1 MALTDEQIKNIHLA
15 MEECN
20 GHTAGAAVL
29 LGWPSKKLKR
39 TIENCAKLNK
49 RWGNQS
55 DRDIPTETDTLT
67 RTSQFAGDAA
77 PVLINQTGE
86 MDITEQ
92 AAMVQKMK
100 EENEQ
105 FASSLERLGWDDSVV
120 NIAKELHLMANDHFK
135 SGLQLMHGGLV
146 HTFLSNIKESEQ
158 LKPAFEL
165 AVRELENK
173 VEEAPVGS
181 VQRSAILGE
190 IERLHRILAQN
201 KETTV
206 RVNEVIHKSA
216 LVQAVVKQAE
226 KGKKKPGARAKI

>member
-1 MALTDEQIKNIHLA
+1 MALTDEQIKNIHKA

-29 LGWPSKKLKR
+29 MGWPSKKLKR
-39 TIENCAKLNK
+39 TIEGCDQLNT
-49 RWGNQS
+49 RWGKQS
-55 DRDIPTETDTLT
+55 AGDIPNDTDTIH
-67 RTSQFAGDAA
+67 RKSEFVGDGE
-77 PVLINQTGE
+77 PVFIHPTGDL
-86 MDITEQ
+86 DITEQ

-105 FASSLERLGWDDSVV
+105 FASSLTRLGWDDSVV
-120 NIAKELHLMANDHFK
+120 NIAKELHSMADNHFK

-158 LKPAFEL
+158 LKPAFEM
-165 AVRELENK
+165 AVKELENK
-173 VEEAPVGS
+173 AEEAPVGS
-181 VQRSAILGE
+181 AQRAAILGE
-190 IERLHRILAQN
+190 IERIHRIMAQN

-216 LVQAVVKQAE
+216 LVQAVVKQADR
-226 KGKKKPGARAKI
+226 KKKGRSNKT

>member
-1 MALTDEQIKNIHLA
+1 MALTDEQIKNIHKA
-15 MEECN
+15 MEECS

-29 LGWPSKKLKR
+29 LGWPSRKLKR
-39 TIENCAKLNK
+39 AIENCARLNK
-49 RWGNQS
+49 RWGCQS
-55 DRDIPTETDTLT
+55 ERDMPNDTDALT
-67 RTSQFAGDAA
+67 RKPQFIGDAS
-77 PVLINQTGE
+77 PVLVNQTGE

-92 AAMVQKMK
+92 AAMVQQMK
-100 EENEQ
+100 DENEQ
-105 FASSLERLGWDDSVV
+105 FAGSLERLGWDDSVV

-165 AVRELENK
+165 AVKELETK
-173 VEEAPVGS
+173 AEEAPVGS
-181 VQRSAILGE
+181 AQRAAILGE
-190 IERLHRILAQN
+190 IERIHRILAQN

-226 KGKKKPGARAKI
+226 KNKKPGKKPKI

>member
-1 MALTDEQIKNIHLA
+1 MALTDEQIKNIHKA
-15 MEECN
+15 MEECS

-29 LGWPSKKLKR
+29 LGWPSRKLKR
-39 TIENCAKLNK
+39 AIENCARLNK
-49 RWGNQS
+49 RWGCQS
-55 DRDIPTETDTLT
+55 ERDMPNDTDALT
-67 RTSQFAGDAA
+67 RKPQFIGDAS
-77 PVLINQTGE
+77 PVLVNQTGE

-92 AAMVQKMK
+92 AAMVQQMK
-100 EENEQ
+100 DENEQ
-105 FASSLERLGWDDSVV
+105 FAGSLERLGWDDSVV

-165 AVRELENK
+165 AVNELETK
-173 VEEAPVGS
+173 AEEAPVGS
-181 VQRSAILGE
+181 AQRAAILGE
-190 IERLHRILAQN
+190 IERIHRILAQN

-226 KGKKKPGARAKI
+226 KNKKPGKKPKI

>member
-1 MALTDEQIKNIHLA
+1 MALTDEQIKNIHKAL
-15 MEECN
+15 EECN

-29 LGWPSKKLKR
+29 MGWPSKKLKR
-39 TIENCAKLNK
+39 SIENCSQLNK

-55 DRDIPTETDTLT
+55 ERDMPTDNDALT
-67 RTSQFAGDAA
+67 RKPQFPGDAT
-77 PVLINQTGE
+77 PVVIPHTGE
-86 MDITEQ
+86 MDISEQ
-92 AAMVQKMK
+92 AAMVQQMK

-105 FASSLERLGWDDSVV
+105 FAGSLQRLGWDDSVV
-120 NIAKELHLMANDHFK
+120 NIAKELHHMANDHFK

-165 AVRELENK
+165 AVSELENK

-181 VQRSAILGE
+181 AQRAAILGE

-226 KGKKKPGARAKI
+226 KNKKTGKKPKI